1 MMRSCGLTD
10 CYIKVPRRSSL
21 PIARALLIAAALLI
35 GNQGFA
41 DESYF
46 RVVYA
51 DVPGVEE
58 LEAGN
63 VEVGIKILNEQL
75 GKAEQGSDSD
85 IWATLCAAHI
95 ITLSLDRA
103 KRPCN
108 KAVETGPS
116 YAALNNRGVFRAYR
130 GDFPGAREDF
140 NRARPL
146 QLEAYLEEMATKDV
160 RVVADNNYHLIN
172 RVLARSDPGETS
184 TTIARSTA
192 EIEDPSQEFV
202 PSLQSR

>member
-1 MMRSCGLTD
+1 MGNCGLID
-10 CYIKVPRRSSL
+10 CVRKALRRSSSLIL
-21 PIARALLIAAALLI
+21 PALSITAILLI
-35 GNQGFA
+35 GNQSFA
-41 DESYF
+41 DGSYF

-63 VEVGIKILNEQL
+63 VEAGIKILREQL
-75 GKAEQGSDSD
+75 DQAEKGDTSD

-108 KAVETGPS
+108 KAVESGPT

-140 NRARPL
+140 DRARPL
-146 QLEAYLEEMATKDV
+146 QLEAYLEELATKDV
-160 RVVADNNYHLIN
+160 RVVANNNFHLIS
-172 RVLARSDPGETS
+172 RVLARSDPGETD
-184 TTIARSTA
+184 TAIARSTA
-192 EIEDPSQEFV
+192 EIEDPNH
-202 PSLQSR
+202 

>member
-1 MMRSCGLTD
+1 MRNCDLA
-10 CYIKVPRRSSL
+10 VPGVNVLRTL
-21 PIARALLIAAALLI
+21 ILVTALLVSNQSFAG
-35 GNQGFA
+35 GNN
-41 DESYF
+41 F

-63 VEVGIKILNEQL
+63 VEAGIKILREQL
-75 GKAEQGSDSD
+75 DQAEKGSESD

-130 GDFPGAREDF
+130 GDFPGVREDF
-140 NRARPL
+140 DRARPL

-160 RVVADNNYHLIN
+160 RVVADNNFHLIS
-172 RVLARSDPGETS
+172 RVLARSDPGEAGTA
-184 TTIARSTA
+184 IARSPA
-192 EIEDPSQEFV
+192 EIEDPNH
-202 PSLQSR
+202 